1 MEIHET
7 RYFLAASAKADEP
20 STDTGCLSGTNS
32 ISPSQ
37 HKIHAIMKL
46 QAEVRVFPELAY
58 DAAPDQVRAIYDEIC
73 RWAAVPIP
81 ALIFRHL
88 ATHKGVLE
96 EVWDGIGPLFR
107 NGQIPEAA
115 WRVASAATPVAFIP
129 TVEANARTVIGLTD
143 SALAQA
149 YNALDA
155 YNRAN
160 PVNLL
165 AMLSLLERLKS
176 DDAVRPLS
184 SRTWTPPAPVPTPMP
199 PMAPLDT
206 MPPDIRL
213 LINDLGFGDRSTIDP
228 VVPSLY
234 RHFTNW
240 PGYLAL
246 LHVLLVPR
254 FRDGSL
260 ATATE
265 HVHLAMKREASTI
278 ALSLPPLPHL
288 SEARDVHITMARF
301 TTTVIPQ
308 MIVIGNAMRR
318 SLT

>member
-1 MEIHET
+1 M
-7 RYFLAASAKADEP
+7 
-20 STDTGCLSGTNS
+20 
-32 ISPSQ
+32 
-37 HKIHAIMKL
+37 
-46 QAEVRVFPELAY
+46 FPELAY
-58 DAAPDQVRAIYDEIC
+58 DAAPTHVRAIYDEIC
-73 RWAAVPIP
+73 RWAAVPMP

-115 WRVASAATPVAFIP
+115 WRVASAATPVALIP
-129 TVEANARTVIGLTD
+129 VIEANARTVLGLTD
-143 SALAQA
+143 NALAQA
-149 YNALDA
+149 HNALDA

-176 DDAVRPLS
+176 NDTARPLS
-184 SRTWTPPAPVPTPMP
+184 LGTWTPPDPVPTPMP

-206 MPPDIRL
+206 MPPHIRL

-265 HVHLAMKREASTI
+265 HVRLAMKLEASSI
-278 ALSLPPLPHL
+278 ALSLPPLQHL
-288 SEARDVHITMARF
+288 TAAPDVHSTMTRF

-318 SLT
+318 SLA

>member
-1 MEIHET
+1 M
-7 RYFLAASAKADEP
+7 KQQ
-20 STDTGCLSGTNS
+20 SGV
-32 ISPSQ
+32 P
-37 HKIHAIMKL
+37 
-46 QAEVRVFPELAY
+46 VFPELAY
-58 DAAPDQVRAIYDEIC
+58 DAAPTHVRAIYDEIC
-73 RWAAVPIP
+73 RWAAVPMP

-115 WRVASAATPVAFIP
+115 WRVASAATPVALIP
-129 TVEANARTVIGLTD
+129 VIEANARTVLGLTD
-143 SALAQA
+143 NALAQA
-149 YNALDA
+149 HNALDA

-176 DDAVRPLS
+176 NDTARPLS
-184 SRTWTPPAPVPTPMP
+184 LGTWTPPAPVPTPMP

-206 MPPDIRL
+206 MPPHIRL

-246 LHVLLVPR
+246 LHVLFVPR

-265 HVHLAMKREASTI
+265 HVRLAMKLEASSI
-278 ALSLPPLPHL
+278 ALSLPPLQHL
-288 SEARDVHITMARF
+288 TAAPDVHITMTRF

-318 SLT
+318 SLA